1 MNCWHCGTELI
12 WGGDHSIDEEDF
24 PLEYDYIIYKQ
35 KDENNEVIKKY
46 NIDPNKPNPI
56 KV

>member
-1 MNCWHCGTELI
+1 LADQ
-12 WGGDHSIDEEDF
+12 GD
-24 PLEYDYIIYKQ
+24 LEMKVV
-35 KDENNEVIKKY
+35 NEVIKKY